1 MGVRKR
7 DMKRETKISKQERA
21 ERDACNRYLF
31 KTTCFTNLSF
41 IVFLSHYSRG
51 CIDACAVKILSK
63 KKTVKGTDRE
73 LLPTSTDNFVEDSC
87 PVTVEK
93 QLSFLYIN
101 QPNR

>member
-21 ERDACNRYLF
+21 EREVCNRYLF

-41 IVFLSHYSRG
+41 IVFLSHSSRG
-51 CIDACAVKILSK
+51 CIYACAVKILSK

-73 LLPTSTDNFVEDSC
+73 LLPTSTDNFVDDSI
-87 PVTVEK
+87 
-93 QLSFLYIN
+93 LS
-101 QPNR
+101 Q